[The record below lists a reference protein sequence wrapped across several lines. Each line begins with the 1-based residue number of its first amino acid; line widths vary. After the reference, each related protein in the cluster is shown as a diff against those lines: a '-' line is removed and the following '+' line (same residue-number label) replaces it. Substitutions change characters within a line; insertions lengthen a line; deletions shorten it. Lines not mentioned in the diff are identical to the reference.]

1 MLPQGHVSK
10 FAETICQEPDT
21 KEKILAVKAAV
32 WALGH
37 IGSTLGGLDLLLKEE
52 VVENLVCMAEEC
64 PVLSIRG

>member
-1 MLPQGHVSK
+1 MFPQGHVSL
-10 FAETICQEPDT
+10 FAEAICQELDT
-21 KEKILAVKAAV
+21 KEKILAVKASV

-52 VVENLVCMAEEC
+52 VVENLVYMAEEC